1 MNRREGKL
9 FVLSGPSG
17 VGKGTLRD
25 RIMESLPNLVYSISC
40 TTRKPRPEEKDGEDY
55 HFISDRE
62 FEQRV
67 KRGFFLEHAIVHN
80 ARYGTLRD
88 DVEKELQAGHD
99 VLMEID
105 VQGALHVRRA
115 MPECVLI
122 FVAPPSLEVLEARL
136 RARGTE
142 DERALQLRLKDA
154 AWEMKQTK
162 YYDYVIVND
171 KVEEAALTLRNAFLK
186 ERLKRSF
193 QRH

>member
-1 MNRREGKL
+1 MHRREGKL

-17 VGKGTLRD
+17 VGKGTLREKILD
-25 RIMESLPNLVYSISC
+25 SLPNLVYSISC
-40 TTRKPRPEEKDGEDY
+40 TTREPRPDEKEGVDY
-55 HFISDRE
+55 HFISDKE

-67 KRGFFLEHAIVHN
+67 KKGFFLEHAIVHN

-88 DVEKELQAGHD
+88 EVEREMQEGHD

-115 MPECVLI
+115 MPDCILI
-122 FVAPPSLEVLEARL
+122 FVAPPSLEVLETRL
-136 RARGTE
+136 RERGTE
-142 DERALQLRLKDA
+142 NERGLQLRLKDA

-162 YYDYVIVND
+162 YYDYVIVNENL
-171 KVEEAALTLRNAFLK
+171 EEAALALRNAFLK